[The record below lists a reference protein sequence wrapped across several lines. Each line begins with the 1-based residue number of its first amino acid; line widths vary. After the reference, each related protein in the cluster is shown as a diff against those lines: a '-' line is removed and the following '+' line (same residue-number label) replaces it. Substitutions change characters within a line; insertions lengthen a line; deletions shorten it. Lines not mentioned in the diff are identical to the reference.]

1 MNLKCGDMNYKA
13 LFFAVLAMFMLV
25 SCDKPKSFPCDITI
39 CRSTDADYDSISV
52 YCFETDYMKL
62 REVYL
67 GKINVD
73 TTRISENCNLKE
85 SRVGLFKLDSDTMP
99 HYFVIEPGKVK
110 VNLSKDKVVIEGSGS
125 NRALFMF
132 RQSIGK
138 ILRVKNSI
146 MAEYHKRI
154 ADSTLTI
161 TEERSCYARDSILS
175 DSLQRCLVRFLSKDD
190 AAAKIALEQYA
201 PLLRE
206 SSWREIEKAKGE

>member
-1 MNLKCGDMNYKA
+1 MNYKA
-13 LFFAVLAMFMLV
+13 LFAAILAMLMLV

-39 CRSTDADYDSISV
+39 CRSADAESDSISV

-67 GKINVD
+67 GRLNVD

-85 SRVGLFKLDSDTMP
+85 SRVGLFKLGHDTIP

-110 VNLSKDKVVIEGSGS
+110 VILSKDKVVIEGSGG
-125 NRALFMF
+125 NRSLFLF
-132 RQSIGK
+132 RQQIGRILSEKNAVMAKYQKSI
-138 ILRVKNSI
+138 S
-146 MAEYHKRI
+146 
-154 ADSTLTI
+154 DSTLTAAD
-161 TEERSCYARDSILS
+161 ERSCYESDSILS
-175 DSLQRCLVRFLSKDD
+175 DSLQKCLVRFLIKDD

-206 SSWREIEKAKGE
+206 SSWEEIEKAKTE